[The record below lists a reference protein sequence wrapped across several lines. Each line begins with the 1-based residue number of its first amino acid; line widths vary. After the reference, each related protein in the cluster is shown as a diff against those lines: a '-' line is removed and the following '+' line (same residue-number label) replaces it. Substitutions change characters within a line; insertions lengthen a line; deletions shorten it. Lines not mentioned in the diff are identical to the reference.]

1 MIVYDGENCV
11 LGRVASQAAKKLIE
25 GEEVVI
31 VNAEKMVITGSEDTI
46 MEHYLHKMS
55 VKNSANPKHSPSF
68 SRRPDY
74 LVKKTITGMLP
85 SESPRKQAGAR
96 RLMAFIGVPKEY
108 EGKATKICE
117 LTDMKKRHVTIE
129 YLSKKLGWKG

>member
-1 MIVYDGENCV
+1 MIVFDGENCV
-11 LGRVASQAAKKLIE
+11 LGRVASQAAKKLMN

-46 MEHYLHKMS
+46 MEHYLHKMN
-55 VKNSANPKHSPSF
+55 VKNCANPRHSLKF

-85 SESPRKQAGAR
+85 SESPRKQDGSR

-108 EGKATKICE
+108 EGKSTKICE
-117 LTDMKKRHVTIE
+117 LTDMKKRHVTID